1 MGLSRRGGA
10 GDTLRDRM
18 GSRSHSILMVAACA
32 LVFGLVSIFGRSA
45 LADDAKIAF
54 LADKLKA
61 DDFRVR
67 TNAALALGATNED
80 NAVQP
85 LCRALSD
92 ENEVVRQAAAAGMK
106 RLGRAQGIACLRER
120 LAGEGSDAVR
130 LQLTRAVET
139 LEAARGGGGG
149 GGGGGEPKTN
159 AQAKYYVA
167 LSAVQNRSG
176 KAQAEVD
183 AAVLAAVKKR
193 LENAALF
200 QVAPDKE
207 TPAAAKANITKRK
220 LKGFYLS
227 ISVDPFDYATG
238 TKASVRIAIF
248 TYPNKDLRGESP
260 GKARSSASKGDKDA
274 ENRLLAAATESALEA
289 FVQGVDQF

>member
-1 MGLSRRGGA
+1 
-10 GDTLRDRM
+10 M
-18 GSRSHSILMVAACA
+18 GSRSHSILIIAVCA
-32 LVFGLVSIFGRSA
+32 VVFGLVSLLGRSA
-45 LADDAKIAF
+45 FADDAKIAF

-80 NAVQP
+80 NAVPP

-120 LAGEGSDAVR
+120 LGGEGSDAVR
-130 LQLTRAVET
+130 LQLTRAIET

-149 GGGGGEPKTN
+149 GGGEPKNN

-193 LENAALF
+193 LENAAVF
-200 QVAPDKE
+200 QMAPDKE
-207 TPAAAKANITKRK
+207 TPAAAKANIAKRK

-227 ISVDPFDYATG
+227 ISVDPFDYASG

-274 ENRLLAAATESALEA
+274 ENRLLAAAAESALEA

>member
-1 MGLSRRGGA
+1 
-10 GDTLRDRM
+10 M
-18 GSRSHSILMVAACA
+18 GSRSHSILIAAVCA
-32 LVFGLVSIFGRSA
+32 VMFGLVSLLSRTA
-45 LADDAKIAF
+45 RADDAKIAF

-120 LAGEGSDAVR
+120 LGGEGSDAVR
-130 LQLTRAVET
+130 LQLTRAIDT
-139 LEAARGGGGG
+139 LEAARGGGG
-149 GGGGGEPKTN
+149 EPKNN

-193 LENAALF
+193 LENAAVF

-207 TPAAAKANITKRK
+207 TPAAAKANIAKRK

-227 ISVDPFDYATG
+227 ISVDPFDYASG

-274 ENRLLAAATESALEA
+274 ENRLLAAAAESALEA

>member
-1 MGLSRRGGA
+1 
-10 GDTLRDRM
+10 M
-18 GSRSHSILMVAACA
+18 GSRFHSILIAAVCA
-32 LVFGLVSIFGRSA
+32 VVFGLVSLFGRSA
-45 LADDAKIAF
+45 FADDAKIAF

-120 LAGEGSDAVR
+120 LGAEGSDAVR
-130 LQLTRAVET
+130 LQLTRAIDT

-149 GGGGGEPKTN
+149 EPKNN

-176 KAQAEVD
+176 KAQTEVD

-193 LENAALF
+193 LENAAVF

-207 TPAAAKANITKRK
+207 TPAAAKANIAKRK

-227 ISVDPFDYATG
+227 ISVDPFDYASG

-274 ENRLLAAATESALEA
+274 ENRLLAAAAESALEA

>member
-1 MGLSRRGGA
+1 
-10 GDTLRDRM
+10 M
-18 GSRSHSILMVAACA
+18 GSRSHSILIIAVCAA
-32 LVFGLVSIFGRSA
+32 VFGLVSLLGRSA
-45 LADDAKIAF
+45 FADDAKIAF

-120 LAGEGSDAVR
+120 LGGEGSDAVR
-130 LQLTRAVET
+130 LQLTRAIET

-149 GGGGGEPKTN
+149 GGGEPKNN

-193 LENAALF
+193 LENAAVF
-200 QVAPDKE
+200 QMAPDKE
-207 TPAAAKANITKRK
+207 TPAAAKANIAKRK

-227 ISVDPFDYATG
+227 ISVDPFDYASG

-274 ENRLLAAATESALEA
+274 ENRLLAAAAESALEA

>member
-1 MGLSRRGGA
+1 
-10 GDTLRDRM
+10 M
-18 GSRSHSILMVAACA
+18 GSRSHSILIAAVCA
-32 LVFGLVSIFGRSA
+32 VVFGLASLLGSSA
-45 LADDAKIAF
+45 FADDAKIAF

-120 LAGEGSDAVR
+120 LGGEGSDAVR
-130 LQLTRAVET
+130 LQLTRAIET
-139 LEAARGGGGG
+139 LEAARAGGG

-193 LENAALF
+193 LESAAVF
-200 QVAPDKE
+200 QMAPDKE
-207 TPAAAKANITKRK
+207 TPAAAKANIAKRK

-227 ISVDPFDYATG
+227 ISVDPFDYASG
-238 TKASVRIAIF
+238 TKATVRIAIF

-274 ENRLLAAATESALEA
+274 ENRLLAAATETALDA
-289 FVQGVDQF
+289 FLQGVDQF

>member
-1 MGLSRRGGA
+1 
-10 GDTLRDRM
+10 M
-18 GSRSHSILMVAACA
+18 GSRTHSILIATVCA
-32 LVFGLVSIFGRSA
+32 VVFGLVSLLGRSA
-45 LADDAKIAF
+45 FADDAKIAF

-120 LAGEGSDAVR
+120 LGGEGSDAVR
-130 LQLTRAVET
+130 LQLTRAIET
-139 LEAARGGGGG
+139 LEAARGGSGGG
-149 GGGGGEPKTN
+149 GGSGEPKNN

-176 KAQAEVD
+176 KAQTEVD

-193 LENAALF
+193 LENAAVF
-200 QVAPDKE
+200 QMAPDKE
-207 TPAAAKANITKRK
+207 TPAAAKANIAKRK

-227 ISVDPFDYATG
+227 ISVDPFDYASG

-274 ENRLLAAATESALEA
+274 ENRLLAAAAESALEA

>member
-1 MGLSRRGGA
+1 
-10 GDTLRDRM
+10 M
-18 GSRSHSILMVAACA
+18 GSRSHSILIIAVCA
-32 LVFGLVSIFGRSA
+32 VVFGLVSLLGRSA
-45 LADDAKIAF
+45 FADDAKIAF

-80 NAVQP
+80 HAVPP

-120 LAGEGSDAVR
+120 LGGEGSDAVR
-130 LQLTRAVET
+130 LQLTRAIET

-149 GGGGGEPKTN
+149 GGGEPKNN

-193 LENAALF
+193 LENAAVF
-200 QVAPDKE
+200 QMAPDKE
-207 TPAAAKANITKRK
+207 TPAAAKANIAKRK

-227 ISVDPFDYATG
+227 ISVDPFDYASG

-274 ENRLLAAATESALEA
+274 ENRLLAAAAESALEA

>member
-1 MGLSRRGGA
+1 
-10 GDTLRDRM
+10 M
-18 GSRSHSILMVAACA
+18 GSRSHSILIIAVCA
-32 LVFGLVSIFGRSA
+32 VVFGLVSLLGRSA
-45 LADDAKIAF
+45 FADDAKIAF

-80 NAVQP
+80 NAVPP

-120 LAGEGSDAVR
+120 LGGEGSDAVR
-130 LQLTRAVET
+130 LQLTRAIET

-149 GGGGGEPKTN
+149 GEPKNN

-193 LENAALF
+193 LENAAVF
-200 QVAPDKE
+200 QMAPDKE
-207 TPAAAKANITKRK
+207 TPAAAKANIAKRK

-227 ISVDPFDYATG
+227 ISVDPFDYASG

-274 ENRLLAAATESALEA
+274 ENRLLAAAAESALEA